1 MNNNNTEVTNF
12 PVKNLPSR
20 YSIGRAAVYNR
31 LEKLNIKP
39 YAINNKSFVTSEEL
53 ELLDALDT
61 FLKEGKTMNEFLEQQ
76 GGLSTDT
83 SLDKPVY
90 SPLDIENSL
99 ENIDIYRPVDTRYL
113 TVDTSRD
120 TLRLTEVKDLVYDL
134 IKTIQSDSKSSIDD
148 LRNLQEIADKN
159 WHLPTKRMA
168 EIVGCSPATLGKHKE
183 YHYCG
188 FVIIKTTKQGRGF
201 LWRVGREDNI

>member
-1 MNNNNTEVTNF
+1 MNNNKTEVTNF
-12 PVKNLPSR
+12 AVKDLPSR
-20 YSIGRAAVYNR
+20 YSLGRAAVYNR

-39 YAINNKSFVTSEEL
+39 YSISNKAFVTTEEL
-53 ELLDALDT
+53 ELLDALDA
-61 FLKEGKTMNEFLEQQ
+61 FLKEGKTMNEFLQQQ

-90 SPLDIENSL
+90 SPLDSENSL

-148 LRNLQEIADKN
+148 LRNLQEIADNN
-159 WHLPTKRMA
+159 WQLPTKRMA
-168 EIVGCSPATLGKHKE
+168 QILGCSSSTLGKHK
-183 YHYCG
+183 YYYYCG
-188 FVIIKTTKQGRGF
+188 FVISKTIRQGRSF
-201 LWRVGREDNI
+201 LWRISREDNI